1 MKFNQKFTIGE
12 KVKITDIDN
21 YKGYT
26 GYYDVPELQDEY
38 LSNTVFTITDAEI
51 RDLVD
56 SPVELE
62 DASEDVYQ
70 YELVDDKG
78 HTLDLMIDSY
88 ALEKA
93 EMFNKNKINE
103 LVNEFYELN
112 LKYLDESSIDDVN
125 ESELPHSKETFQLY
139 RSLFNEL
146 VKPVMKKIE
155 IEHGEN
161 ARIIFNYF
169 AIENDKLFLAFYEP
183 IFYVDLD
190 DYLNNTENIIE
201 KLVEEE
207 NKKWQK
213 TKWLLNKLKNMLKR

>member
-1 MKFNQKFTIGE
+1 MEFNQKFTIGE

-26 GYYDVPELQDEY
+26 DYYNVPELQDEY
-38 LSNTVFTITDAEI
+38 LSNTIFTITNAEI

-56 SPVELE
+56 SPEELE
-62 DASEDVYQ
+62 DASEDVHQ
-70 YELVDDKG
+70 YELVDEKG
-78 HTLDLMIDSY
+78 RTLDLMIDSY
-88 ALEKA
+88 VLEKV

-112 LKYLDESSIDDVN
+112 LKYLDESSIDDAN

-183 IFYVDLD
+183 IYYVDLD

-201 KLVEEE
+201 KLVEETE
-207 NKKWQK
+207 K
-213 TKWLLNKLKNMLKR
+213 

>member
-1 MKFNQKFTIGE
+1 MEFNQKFTIGE

-26 GYYDVPELQDEY
+26 DYYNVPELQDEY

-56 SPVELE
+56 SPEELE

-70 YELVDDKG
+70 YELVDEKG
-78 HTLDLMIDSY
+78 KILDLMIDSH
-88 ALEKA
+88 ALEKVY
-93 EMFNKNKINE
+93 MFNKNKINE
-103 LVNEFYELN
+103 LVNKFYELN
-112 LKYLDESSIDDVN
+112 LKYLDESSIDDAN
-125 ESELPHSKETFQLY
+125 ESEIPHTKETFQLY

-146 VKPVMKKIE
+146 IKPVLKKIE
-155 IEHGEN
+155 IELGEN
-161 ARIIFNYF
+161 SRIIFNYF

-190 DYLNNTENIIE
+190 DYVENTENIIE
-201 KLVEEE
+201 KLVKEIE
-207 NKKWQK
+207 K
-213 TKWLLNKLKNMLKR
+213 

>member
-56 SPVELE
+56 SPEELE

-70 YELVDDKG
+70 YELVDEKG
-78 HTLDLMIDSY
+78 RTLDLMIDSY
-88 ALEKA
+88 ALEKV

-112 LKYLDESSIDDVN
+112 LKYLDESSIDDAN

-201 KLVEEE
+201 KLVEETE
-207 NKKWQK
+207 K
-213 TKWLLNKLKNMLKR
+213 

>member
-26 GYYDVPELQDEY
+26 DYYNVPELQDEY
-38 LSNTVFTITDAEI
+38 LSNTIFTITNAEI

-56 SPVELE
+56 SPEELE
-62 DASEDVYQ
+62 DASEDVHQ
-70 YELVDDKG
+70 YELVDEKG

-112 LKYLDESSIDDVN
+112 LKYLDESSIDDAN

-190 DYLNNTENIIE
+190 DYLNYTENIIE
-201 KLVEEE
+201 KLVEETE
-207 NKKWQK
+207 K
-213 TKWLLNKLKNMLKR
+213 

>member
-26 GYYDVPELQDEY
+26 DYYNVPELQDEY

-56 SPVELE
+56 SPEELE
-62 DASEDVYQ
+62 DASEDVHQ
-70 YELVDDKG
+70 YELVDEKG
-78 HTLDLMIDSY
+78 RTLDLMIDSY
-88 ALEKA
+88 TLEKV

-112 LKYLDESSIDDVN
+112 LKYLDESSIDDAN

-183 IFYVDLD
+183 IYYVDLD

-201 KLVEEE
+201 KLVEETE
-207 NKKWQK
+207 K
-213 TKWLLNKLKNMLKR
+213 

>member
-70 YELVDDKG
+70 Y
-78 HTLDLMIDSY
+78 
-88 ALEKA
+88 
-93 EMFNKNKINE
+93 E

-207 NKKWQK
+207 NKK
-213 TKWLLNKLKNMLKR
+213 

>member
-1 MKFNQKFTIGE
+1 MELVKNFKIGD

-21 YKGYT
+21 YKDYMD
-26 GYYDVPELQDEY
+26 YYDVPKISDEY
-38 LSNTVFTITDAEI
+38 LSDTTFTVKDFEA
-51 RDLVD
+51 RLLVD
-56 SPVELE
+56 
-62 DASEDVYQ
+62 DASELENSDEDIHQ
-70 YELVDDKG
+70 YELVDEKG
-78 HTLDLMIDSY
+78 RTLDLMIDSY
-88 ALEKA
+88 TLEKV

-112 LKYLDESSIDDVN
+112 LKYLDESSIDDAN
-125 ESELPHSKETFQLY
+125 ESELPHSKKTFQLY

-183 IFYVDLD
+183 IYYVDLD

-201 KLVEEE
+201 KLVEETE
-207 NKKWQK
+207 K
-213 TKWLLNKLKNMLKR
+213 

>member
-1 MKFNQKFTIGE
+1 MEFNQKFTIGE

-26 GYYDVPELQDEY
+26 DYYDVPRLSEEY
-38 LSNTVFTITDAEI
+38 LKNTVFTITDAEI

-56 SPVELE
+56 SPEELE
-62 DASEDVYQ
+62 DASEDVHQ
-70 YELVDDKG
+70 YELVDEKG
-78 HTLDLMIDSY
+78 RTLDLMIDSY
-88 ALEKA
+88 ALEKV

-112 LKYLDESSIDDVN
+112 LKYLDESSIDDAN

-146 VKPVMKKIE
+146 VKPVVKKIE

-183 IFYVDLD
+183 IYYVDLD

-201 KLVEEE
+201 KIVEETE
-207 NKKWQK
+207 K
-213 TKWLLNKLKNMLKR
+213 

>member
-21 YKGYT
+21 YKDYT

-56 SPVELE
+56 SPEELE
-62 DASEDVYQ
+62 DASEDVHQ

-201 KLVEEE
+201 KLVEETE
-207 NKKWQK
+207 K
-213 TKWLLNKLKNMLKR
+213 

>member
-201 KLVEEE
+201 KLVEETE
-207 NKKWQK
+207 K
-213 TKWLLNKLKNMLKR
+213 